1 MITTWSMPLD
11 ALVLVLSALSTLS
24 LFARLWLV
32 RRRSPVMTMAVWCC
46 TGLKGAFFLIRMLLA
61 LPVELFLIVMT
72 VLLYGPSA
80 ARGTS
85 AASYVVRSMQDEPN
99 LSTSRVWLSPTMLS
113 AGALAPL
120 MYSML
125 TLFSALTVLSC
136 SMTVPLEVT
145 VCVFWDR

>member
-1 MITTWSMPLD
+1 
-11 ALVLVLSALSTLS
+11 
-24 LFARLWLV
+24 
-32 RRRSPVMTMAVWCC
+32 
-46 TGLKGAFFLIRMLLA
+46 MLLA
-61 LPVELFLIVMT
+61 LPVELFLVVMT

-113 AGALAPL
+113 ASALAPL

-145 VCVFWDR
+145 ACVFWDR